1 MARILII
8 DDEQDVCELV
18 QEILEEHGHIC
29 RTTNNGLQALDTM
42 SVFNPDLIICDYKM
56 PGMDGVEIFLQIRSA
71 QHSCPFIFISGY
83 TEDLNIDNNYTLIK
97 KPLEANVLVSEVK
110 RSLGISSV
118 HMVNNKAPR
127 ILVVSD
133 DPNELKSLNE
143 ISIQFGYRTQ
153 ESHSAKDALK
163 LLEKDCDFDL
173 IIQDIRVTS
182 ADGNSLLKS
191 VKKNKLIRDIPVM
204 VIADI
209 NDQSQAQQ
217 SVEEGAIDFLARP
230 FNKINLEFHL
240 DTLLRSPATKK
251 REVSHNLL
259 IVESDI
265 HMRNKI
271 YGLCKPSFEILE
283 AESAEEACTR
293 LKEQNNI
300 SLAII
305 NANLS
310 GQSGLTLART
320 IERRHPQIL
329 VILLLEQGNDDLP
342 IEATKAGV
350 FSYLTLPLRPPLLL
364 SLVDRAKAH
373 LDLIVENDELKVRL
387 QEAQRLAAVGTM
399 SATFAHEIA
408 TPIAIVLG
416 NAHHIKKR
424 MNKNFEGKQKDDV
437 VESANRIENA
447 VSRIGQLIKSLRNL
461 SRSGSHDLAVSTPV
475 SNIIEDAV
483 GLCEPRM
490 RANDIKLIAEP
501 VSSQLCLTC
510 SRVEISQVLVNLMIN
525 ASQALENR
533 HTKIIK
539 VGVKE
544 NSDGSIGLFVS
555 DTGPGIPKDI
565 QERVFEPFFTT
576 KPTGQGT
583 GLGLSTSSMICN
595 AHGGKLSFQTTS
607 EGATFFIELPRHL
620 YRDFDK
626 AGFLE

>member
-1 MARILII
+1 M
-8 DDEQDVCELV
+8 
-18 QEILEEHGHIC
+18 
-29 RTTNNGLQALDTM
+29 
-42 SVFNPDLIICDYKM
+42 
-56 PGMDGVEIFLQIRSA
+56 
-71 QHSCPFIFISGY
+71 
-83 TEDLNIDNNYTLIK
+83 
-97 KPLEANVLVSEVK
+97 
-110 RSLGISSV
+110 
-118 HMVNNKAPR
+118 
-127 ILVVSD
+127 
-133 DPNELKSLNE
+133 
-143 ISIQFGYRTQ
+143 
-153 ESHSAKDALK
+153 
-163 LLEKDCDFDL
+163 
-173 IIQDIRVTS
+173 
-182 ADGNSLLKS
+182 
-191 VKKNKLIRDIPVM
+191 
-204 VIADI
+204 
-209 NDQSQAQQ
+209 
-217 SVEEGAIDFLARP
+217 
-230 FNKINLEFHL
+230 
-240 DTLLRSPATKK
+240 
-251 REVSHNLL
+251 
-259 IVESDI
+259 
-265 HMRNKI
+265 
-271 YGLCKPSFEILE
+271 
-283 AESAEEACTR
+283 
-293 LKEQNNI
+293 
-300 SLAII
+300 
-305 NANLS
+305 
-310 GQSGLTLART
+310 
-320 IERRHPQIL
+320 
-329 VILLLEQGNDDLP
+329 ILLLEQGNDDLP